1 MRILS
6 FLFVTLSIWSCK
18 PSIEN
23 PISNVDELGLIP
35 QVQSIKFEKGAFQFD
50 KSSSFVFENEAEQ
63 NLKIW
68 IDALDMS
75 NPIIS
80 LDKANSNNK
89 IEFILVEADSLHPSA
104 YFLDIRPENISIKAK
119 TAQGF
124 FYALQTFRQLLPDTL
139 SSTESYILPAL
150 SIYDFPKFEWRG
162 AHLDVCRHFFDKA
175 FIKKYIDQLAKHKM
189 NTFHWHLTEDQ
200 GWRIEIKKYPL
211 LTSIG
216 SKRKETIVEKNFDP
230 FVGDNTAYGGF
241 YTQDDIKEIVAYAAE
256 RFVTV
261 VPEIEMPGH
270 SLAVLAAYPELA
282 CTDGPFEVGTKWGV
296 YDDVYCA
303 GNDSVFAFLEDVLD
317 EVVALFP
324 SKFIH
329 IGGDESPK
337 TRWEVCDKCQARM
350 KAESLK
356 DEHELQS
363 YFIRRIENYL
373 LTKNR
378 DIIGWDEI
386 LEGGLAPQATV
397 MSWRGEAGG
406 IEAAK
411 QGHKVIMTPGQ
422 PCYFDHYQ
430 SEDKDSE
437 PLAIGGFNSVEAVY
451 NYKPIPEELP
461 VENQK
466 YILGA
471 QANVWTEYM
480 PNAEHV
486 EYMVFPRLCALSE
499 VVWTAEK
506 EKDFANFSTRLE
518 HHKLRLQSWGVNY
531 RK

>member
-1 MRILS
+1 
-6 FLFVTLSIWSCK
+6 
-18 PSIEN
+18 
-23 PISNVDELGLIP
+23 
-35 QVQSIKFEKGAFQFD
+35 
-50 KSSSFVFENEAEQ
+50 
-63 NLKIW
+63 
-68 IDALDMS
+68 
-75 NPIIS
+75 
-80 LDKANSNNK
+80 
-89 IEFILVEADSLHPSA
+89 
-104 YFLDIRPENISIKAK
+104 
-119 TAQGF
+119 
-124 FYALQTFRQLLPDTL
+124 
-139 SSTESYILPAL
+139 
-150 SIYDFPKFEWRG
+150 
-162 AHLDVCRHFFDKA
+162 
-175 FIKKYIDQLAKHKM
+175 M

-373 LTKNR
+373 LTKDR
-378 DIIGWDEI
+378 YIIGWDEI

-518 HHKLRLQSWGVNY
+518 RHKLRLQSWGVNY